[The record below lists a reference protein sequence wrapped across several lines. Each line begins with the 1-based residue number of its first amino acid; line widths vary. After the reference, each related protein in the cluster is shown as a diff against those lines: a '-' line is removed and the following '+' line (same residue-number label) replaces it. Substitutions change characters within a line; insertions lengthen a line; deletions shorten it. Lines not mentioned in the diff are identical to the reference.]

1 MPCAIRPACSWAA
14 PSDRRV
20 SAAWP
25 GDFPVVFLKL
35 TGYKPSFQNTNRYGN
50 SKVKFR
56 PSSVAG
62 KAGRIYYQVAHRGR
76 IRQIATRFR
85 IQTGQWDFP
94 AQRLATPAT
103 EEEALVRQCIDSDLA
118 ALAGIIRRLEA
129 AARPYD
135 ADEVVRLFVAPQHRE
150 TILAYMRRQIEHLN
164 SCRRSAR
171 TQLPSGP

>member
-1 MPCAIRPACSWAA
+1 MAT
-14 PSDRRV
+14 V
-20 SAAWP
+20 
-25 GDFPVVFLKL
+25 
-35 TGYKPSFQNTNRYGN
+35 
-50 SKVKFR
+50 KVKFR

-94 AQRLATPAT
+94 AQRLAAPAT

-129 AARPYD
+129 TMPTR
-135 ADEVVRLFVAPQHRE
+135 
-150 TILAYMRRQIEHLN
+150 
-164 SCRRSAR
+164 
-171 TQLPSGP
+171 

>member
-1 MPCAIRPACSWAA
+1 MAT
-14 PSDRRV
+14 V
-20 SAAWP
+20 
-25 GDFPVVFLKL
+25 
-35 TGYKPSFQNTNRYGN
+35 
-50 SKVKFR
+50 KVKFR

-129 AARPYD
+129 ARGPTMPTRWSASSS
-135 ADEVVRLFVAPQHRE
+135 HRS
-150 TILAYMRRQIEHLN
+150 TG
-164 SCRRSAR
+164 RRSLPTCAAR
-171 TQLPSGP
+171 SST